1 VPHRWAYDLR
11 AAMKTKMPDHSDKN
25 DATEVQKE
33 ERYAEMVQYF
43 KTALSEDMH
52 IQQQKN
58 AASQRPRAS
67 LPVFW

>member
-1 VPHRWAYDLR
+1 MPRRWTYDR
-11 AAMKTKMPDHSDKN
+11 RGVMETKMPHHSDKN
-25 DATEVQKE
+25 DTTEMPNEQ
-33 ERYAEMVQYF
+33 RYAKLVEYF
-43 KTALSEDMH
+43 KTALSEDIH